1 MGDAEY
7 APTHAPEAVLWAP
20 HLPAFAA
27 TVAESKERIYQ
38 SLYYT
43 GVTLDGVDENNY
55 NQTEPRTRHLLH
67 SLIEWAYNEPAWTV
81 NWQPLQP
88 AVIRAE
94 IAAYRAYTQSF
105 SHTQAAR
112 VPLSYVVV
120 NDYTPVTLDNLDRW
134 YERDAGERLS
144 SFTIYRVRLKQP

>member
-1 MGDAEY
+1 M
-7 APTHAPEAVLWAP
+7 
-20 HLPAFAA
+20 
-27 TVAESKERIYQ
+27 
-38 SLYYT
+38 
-43 GVTLDGVDENNY
+43 
-55 NQTEPRTRHLLH
+55 LH

-105 SHTQAAR
+105 SQTQAAR
-112 VPLSYVVV
+112 VPLSYVVI

-134 YERDAGERLS
+134 YERDTGERLS